1 MTSNYKPLGV
11 TGCFLLATC
20 ARQAPGS
27 LRLLEKLP
35 LHVRFQ
41 PSSFV
46 VYRKAGKFR
55 PGMKRQRE
63 VFMQS
68 RMKNIVT
75 LVPEAMQALHR
86 LKASAEKGGVPARTL
101 DLIELRASQ
110 INGCSVCVDMHARDL
125 KKKGETD
132 ERLFAVAAWRDAPY
146 FSGGI
151 SLVVSGTDA
160 TDHAKV
166 DGLEKFTR
174 EKRSYQT
181 TRRPA
186 GRNGQGCPRK
196 NEDCNRWTVRRSQG
210 LHPRL
215 HDRQRQR
222 RAAGDRV

>member
-1 MTSNYKPLGV
+1 MTSNNKPLGV

-110 INGCSVCVDMHARDL
+110 INGCSVCVDMHALDL
-125 KKKGETD
+125 KKKADTE
-132 ERLFAVAAWRDAPY
+132 ERPFAVAAWRCAPY
-146 FSGGI
+146 FSGAERAA
-151 SLVVSGTDA
+151 LA
-160 TDHAKV
+160 HRA
-166 DGLEKFTR
+166 
-174 EKRSYQT
+174 
-181 TRRPA
+181 RRPLRRGA
-186 GRNGQGCPRK
+186 RRFRPSFSGRAHACPHIH
-196 NEDCNRWTVRRSQG
+196 CS
-210 LHPRL
+210 H
-215 HDRQRQR
+215 
-222 RAAGDRV
+222 